1 MLGKQ
6 WSHLLTRE
14 CCQAEDGIFGWVGGA
29 CGTSQ
34 GWKWASGPVIYWSG
48 DQKRGQVCASNRES
62 RRSGI
67 LNSCLQEL
75 ADGTPVWQ
83 TSSRRI
89 TGGDYGE
96 LASMFPSGESSIFLL
111 YLTKLPTFLFRTFF
125 FRFSNTLSLLVLLI
139 V

>member
-1 MLGKQ
+1 MAYL
-6 WSHLLTRE
+6 
-14 CCQAEDGIFGWVGGA
+14 VGLEAPVGHP
-29 CGTSQ
+29 G

-62 RRSGI
+62 RRLGI

-89 TGGDYGE
+89 TGGDCGE
-96 LASMFPSGESSIFLL
+96 PASMFPYGESIASSARGHDCHVEVG
-111 YLTKLPTFLFRTFF
+111 KRG
-125 FRFSNTLSLLVLLI
+125 
-139 V
+139 